1 MSDHPTSFEDP
12 STSKKPIPRSLRFIY
27 GSGDWGRASF
37 NTLRTI
43 FYAIFLTDVVGLDPR
58 LASIAAFIGILWDA
72 VNDPIVGSISDR
84 VRSRWGR
91 RRPFILIFSLPFA
104 LAFILLWWA
113 PPWNSQFL
121 IMLHVMLA
129 YMISDTIQTLVTV
142 PYLALTPELAPS
154 YDSRTSLTTIRMFFN
169 LVSSLVTAVAAPS
182 IVDAMLK
189 SGASLQQGYIVVGAL
204 FGGLAV
210 IPYLLI
216 FALIRER
223 RIIESQE
230 IDPVFS
236 PKQTIHILWNNRPF
250 RFAAGIYVLNWIA
263 FDLVS
268 LMLPY
273 FLLYWVAQGDLLAK
287 TKLLGINLSIDS
299 AFLGI
304 LFVTAIAAL
313 PLWFFLAKKHSK
325 RSTYIGGMFFWIV
338 VQCFVMAIQP
348 HQMPMVL
355 IFAFVAGLSVSVAH
369 VMPEAIFPDVI
380 DWDELRTHS
389 RREGIYYGAI
399 NFLRKL
405 SSAFAVFLAL
415 QVLGWFGYQAP
426 TEGAIVFSQSPTTL
440 MAIRILSGPFVA
452 AMIILATLLAY
463 FYPLS
468 RDRQARIQRTLERR
482 QRRMLEKKKVPERRL
497 PINQEHDETKE
508 Q

>member
-1 MSDHPTSFEDP
+1 MN
-12 STSKKPIPRSLRFIY
+12 SKVNSQGDDLRPIPRRLRFVY

-72 VNDPIVGSISDR
+72 INDPVVGNISDH
-84 VRSRWGR
+84 VKTRWGR
-91 RRPFILIFSLPFA
+91 RRPFLLFFSIPFA
-104 LAFILLWWA
+104 LAFVLLWWA
-113 PPWNSQFL
+113 PPWHSQIL
-121 IMLHVMLA
+121 LMVHVMLA
-129 YMISDTIQTLVTV
+129 YMISDTIQTLITV
-142 PYLALTPELAPS
+142 PYLSLTPELAPS

-182 IVDAMLK
+182 IVDAVVNAGF
-189 SGASLQQGYIVVGAL
+189 SQQQGYMLVGAL
-204 FGGLAV
+204 FGSLAI

-216 FALIRER
+216 FFLIRER
-223 RIIESQE
+223 KLTEHENSS
-230 IDPVFS
+230 PVLS
-236 PKQTIHILWNNRPF
+236 PKATAKILWNNRPF
-250 RFAAGIYVLNWIA
+250 RFAAGIYILNWIA

-287 TKLLGINLSIDS
+287 INLVGIKLSIDS

-304 LFVTAIAAL
+304 LFLTAIAVL
-313 PLWFFLAKKHSK
+313 PIWYFISHKFSK
-325 RSTYIGGMFFWIV
+325 RSTYIGGMTFWII
-338 VQCFVMAIQP
+338 VQCLVMAIAPGQSAK
-348 HQMPMVL
+348 VL
-355 IFAFVAGLSVSVAH
+355 LFAFVAGISVSVAH

-380 DWDELRTHS
+380 DWDELRTNG

-415 QVLGWFGYQAP
+415 QVLGWVGYQSP
-426 TEGAIVFSQSPTTL
+426 PEGAINFSQSLVTQQ
-440 MAIRILSGPFVA
+440 AIRILSGPFVA
-452 AMIILATLLAY
+452 ILIICATILAF

-468 RDRQARIQRTLERR
+468 RDRQARIQRILARR
-482 QRRMLEKKKVPERRL
+482 QRRLEKHQGIKHE
-497 PINQEHDETKE
+497 
-508 Q
+508 